1 MNSMTYTISQI
12 AKETNIPVE
21 RLSALPARRIEAL
34 DQAILNAKRANFK
47 LKQEIILASAG
58 KNAWQIT
65 ESML

>member
-21 RLSALPARRIEAL
+21 HLSTLPARRIEAL

-58 KNAWQIT
+58 KNA
-65 ESML
+65 